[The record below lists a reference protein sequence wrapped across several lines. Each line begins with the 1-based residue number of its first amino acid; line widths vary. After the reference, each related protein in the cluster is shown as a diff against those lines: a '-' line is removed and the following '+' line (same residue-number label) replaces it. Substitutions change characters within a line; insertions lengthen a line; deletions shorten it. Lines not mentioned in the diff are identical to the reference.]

1 MKRPAYASARRRA
14 VGAAMVEF
22 VIVAPLLGLFLV
34 TLVQYGMLLVA
45 QADMSYAALM
55 AARAGSTGNVDPT
68 LMRDAYL
75 RAMVPW
81 YGGGVDTASLAQSL
95 ARAQGDATGHLLIQ
109 VISPTAQAY
118 RHWNDPTLQRRE
130 GHGRRVIAWTGTPP
144 AGSAAPSPDEQSLAQ
159 ARVLKLRIAQSF
171 VPLDPMFTQAY
182 LALLRLA
189 DPHVATRAGRF
200 YTSQIDQ
207 DRLVLVSTAA
217 VHLQSD
223 AIESSSTRP

>member
-1 MKRPAYASARRRA
+1 MKRRVDAGGRRRA
-14 VGAAMVEF
+14 GGAAMVEF
-22 VIVAPLLGLFLV
+22 IIVAPLLGLFLV
-34 TLVQYGMLLVA
+34 TLAQYGVLLLA
-45 QADMSYAALM
+45 QADMSYATLM

-81 YGGGVDTASLAQSL
+81 YGGGSDTASLAQSL
-95 ARAQGDATGHLLIQ
+95 ARAQGDATGHLQIE
-109 VISPTAQAY
+109 VVSPTAQSY
-118 RHWNDPTLQRRE
+118 RHWNDPKLQQGE
-130 GHGRRVIAWTGTPP
+130 GQGRRVIAWDGTP
-144 AGSAAPSPDEQSLAQ
+144 AGGGAAPAPDEQSRAQ

-171 VPLDPMFTQAY
+171 APLDPMFTQAY

-189 DPHVATRAGRF
+189 DPHVDTRAGRF
-200 YTSQIDQ
+200 YTAQIDQ

-223 AIESSSTRP
+223 AIESSSTQP